1 MIEDG
6 VDLWDRALSIERGA
20 GTCTVQAQVQV
31 HSRIVSSRV
40 GSGRG
45 GHHTTG
51 VHNTESLVFTGHH
64 SSRARGKTANTRR
77 GDKNHHVR

>member
-51 VHNTESLVFTGHH
+51 VHNTESPGFHG
-64 SSRARGKTANTRR
+64 SSQQSGSGENREHAARG
-77 GDKNHHVR
+77 